1 MKRRLNI
8 PYVYIS
14 KTDGFRI
21 VHLIEN
27 GWGWEQVCL
36 KKEKEKKRKKKSI
49 KMVEKSIDGKV
60 CCSFVL
66 TI

>member
-1 MKRRLNI
+1 MSIFLRLMDSELLI
-8 PYVYIS
+8 W
-14 KTDGFRI
+14 
-21 VHLIEN
+21 IEN

-36 KKEKEKKRKKKSI
+36 KKGKEKKRKKKSI
-49 KMVEKSIDGKV
+49 KMLEKSIDGKV